1 MLCQLALPRVSL
13 CCRQGRRE
21 GDATARHSFAQSSL
35 GRHKAAQRR
44 RLHVGRQPRPEHSG
58 DAVGDAVGAQ
68 RSRSLGGHR
77 QLYGK

>member
-1 MLCQLALPRVSL
+1 MLCQLASPRVPV
-13 CCRQGRRE
+13 CCRQGGRE
-21 GDATARHSFAQSSL
+21 GNATARHSLAQSSP

-58 DAVGDAVGAQ
+58 DPAGDAVGAQ

-77 QLYGK
+77 